1 MNKSKTLQDLLNIID
16 SVSEVNLE
24 LKVNVIKIIN
34 SFDLSDLSVTDI
46 RIYIKNIKNITKTD
60 IMDKVDCYNRL
71 IRELNVEL
79 VSRPFKER
87 FPEIVT
93 DMDKML

>member
-1 MNKSKTLQDLLNIID
+1 MNKSKTLKISMQDLLNIID
-16 SVSEVNLE
+16 SVSEVN
-24 LKVNVIKIIN
+24 VIKIIN
-34 SFDLSDLSVTDI
+34 SFVLSDLSVTDI

-60 IMDKVDCYNRL
+60 IMDKVACYNRL
-71 IRELNVEL
+71 ISKLNVEL